1 MIIDDIADMVAE
13 LHKTMPAT
21 KVARIF
27 DKERKWVYTTKAG
40 CTIRLD
46 YGFIAGLH
54 QLGYELKLIPIK
66 KGGVQE

>member
-27 DKERKWVYTTKAG
+27 DKERKWVYSIECG
-40 CTIRLD
+40 CAPRLD
-46 YGFIAGLH
+46 YALIAGLN
-54 QLGYELKLIPIK
+54 QLGYELKLVPIK